1 MLTDIWLQDNA
12 VGDMVAQLPWVADGV
27 VEREMSV
34 LRIVAGEMDTDRE
47 KTTLSLMSLWFA
59 EDVKNA
65 EASAFA
71 SLAEIARTDSEL
83 AQSVISRGWLTDG
96 LTADESDAL
105 AMVLDIARADLEL
118 AKSSVGR
125 PWFVD
130 GGIADGW
137 SSLEVVHGIASEDLA
152 LAIRLM
158 KHPWLVDDGPSDQWR
173 SLGYLVGII
182 RPESKLLGE
191 AIGSPLPTEGAT
203 RTQSDG
209 LRLLSTIAQLDLGL
223 AGQIVSRPWFAE
235 GESADEW
242 GQLWQLHDMTQLDV
256 DLARAVV
263 GFPWLID
270 GGTPHQEQIFGTVL
284 ATARTDLALAK
295 RVMNYPW
302 FLDGVTEDELQ
313 TLYPLHD
320 IAQQDV
326 ELGRLVARFPW
337 MFDNLTVAES
347 GTLVVL
353 GELAA
358 VDLQLARSKANYLKS
373 VNPLTDGEFI
383 KLALGL
389 PDTADDPT
397 VALQGDLT
405 DHIIQSLLENVRS
418 NTRYLHRLGTQPLL
432 RDGLDPQEAAFVVA
446 VITAVGIDP
455 DLFEDLLRS
464 HYVKTKTVSLPLAN
478 EVNIWA
484 IQNAPFP
491 QDDGVLDDIEKL
503 VRIAE
508 SFMRTPFP
516 TTDIVLLIPVWGH
529 QEESRDWGAGAHFG
543 YAMYLSRYRDHQI
556 EAIAHETA
564 HYYFSVG
571 PRWYSEGGATFMDFY
586 ATDPDRILEVD
597 ETPHEWCDELENIQH
612 HVHQRRGGLCAYIL
626 GTHFLS
632 NLYSTLGE
640 EATSNAMREVFLA
653 AHEHERTGDIGPGR
667 PATEEA
673 IYDAFLKHTPAER
686 KQEFVELY
694 RRLHGGRF
702 AYPDTDTSDDHGDE
716 PAATTPVDVGDLV
729 EGSLDYALDFDYF
742 RFSAKKFQKYR
753 ITVNHGS
760 LAPTS
765 ITLLATDGVIEESE
779 RWKSRTQTPDGPQIL
794 WVAPSSGDYYF
805 AIQNF
810 GGKTGQYTFAI
821 TAEDQVDDHGDN
833 PTDATPVSIG
843 KVVQGA
849 LEEDFDYDFFRLH
862 ATQGQT
868 YRAVATNSKGLR
880 FAVYLSDGVT
890 SPEYDDVSRW
900 KYYERDDIWEL
911 VGDRRIVE
919 WVAPAD
925 GALYLAIDHPD
936 GDVAAYTLTV
946 KAVDN

>member
-1 MLTDIWLQDNA
+1 MNSLTVIWLKDRA
-12 VGDMVAQLPWVADGV
+12 VGDEIAQFSWIADG
-27 VEREMSV
+27 
-34 LRIVAGEMDTDRE
+34 IT
-47 KTTLSLMSLWFA
+47 A
-59 EDVKNA
+59 E
-65 EASAFA
+65 
-71 SLAEIARTDSEL
+71 
-83 AQSVISRGWLTDG
+83 
-96 LTADESDAL
+96 ESDAL
-105 AMVLDIARADLEL
+105 ARLLDIARADLGL
-118 AKSSVGR
+118 AKSTVER
-125 PWFVD
+125 PWLVD
-130 GGIADGW
+130 GEFADEWG
-137 SSLEVVHGIASEDLA
+137 SLTVLHGIASEDPA
-152 LAIRLM
+152 LAIRFM
-158 KHPWLVDDGPSDQWR
+158 EHPWLIDDGPSDQWR

-263 GFPWLID
+263 GFSWLID
-270 GGTPHQEQIFGTVL
+270 GGTPHHEQIFARVL
-284 ATARTDLALAK
+284 ATARTDLALAM
-295 RVMNYPW
+295 RVMTYPW

-313 TLYPLHD
+313 TLYPLHH
-320 IAQQDV
+320 IAEQDV
-326 ELGRLVARFPW
+326 ELGRLVASFPW
-337 MFDNLTVAES
+337 VVDSLTVAES
-347 GTLVVL
+347 GTLDVL
-353 GELAA
+353 WDLAA
-358 VDLQLARSKANYLKS
+358 VDLPLARTAADSLKHFDL
-373 VNPLTDGEFI
+373 LTDGEFI
-383 KLALGL
+383 KLALGK
-389 PDTADDPT
+389 PQSSQDPIA
-397 VALQGDLT
+397 ALQGDLRN
-405 DHIIQSLLENVRS
+405 HIIEALVDNVPS
-418 NTRYLHRLGTQPLL
+418 NTTHFHRLGAQPWLV
-432 RDGLDPQEAAFVVA
+432 DGLDPQEAALVVA
-446 VITAVGIDP
+446 LSVAVLIDP
-455 DLFEDLLRS
+455 RLFEDLLQS
-464 HYVKTKTVSLPLAN
+464 HFLKTRTISLPMAN
-478 EVNIWA
+478 EVNIWVV
-484 IQNAPFP
+484 QNAPFP
-491 QDDGVLDDIEKL
+491 SDDNALDDIDKT
-503 VRIAE
+503 VRI
-508 SFMRTPFP
+508 SQTFMKTPFP
-516 TTDIVLLIPVWGH
+516 TTDIVLLIPVWGQ

-936 GDVAAYTLTV
+936 GDVAAYTLTIE
-946 KAVDN
+946 AGDDEPGD